1 MSEIS
6 AAVVRELRDKT
17 GAGMMDCKKALAETQ
32 GDLEKAVDYLRT
44 KGLASA
50 AKKAGRAT
58 NEGLVHAYIHPG
70 GKVGVLLEVNCESDF
85 VARTEDFVDLCKD
98 IAMQVAAT
106 SPQCVRREDFD
117 AQVLER
123 EKAIFE
129 AQARESGKPPAVAE
143 KMVAGRVEKLYKESV
158 LLEQEF
164 IKDSKM
170 TVEDRV
176 KAAISKLGEN
186 ITVRRFA
193 RFQLGEGS

>member
-1 MSEIS
+1 MSDVS

-17 GAGMMDCKKALAETQ
+17 GAGMMDCKKALAEVG
-32 GDLEKAVDYLRT
+32 GDLERAIDYLRT

-70 GKVGVLLEVNCESDF
+70 GRVGVMIEINCESDF
-85 VARTEDFVDLCKD
+85 VARTEDFVELCKD
-98 IAMQVAAT
+98 LCMQIAAT
-106 SPQCVRREDFD
+106 APQTVRREDVD
-117 AQVLER
+117 PQLLER

-129 AQARESGKPPAVAE
+129 AQARESGKPAAVAE
-143 KMVAGRVEKLYKESV
+143 KMVTGRIEKLYKETV

-164 IKDSKM
+164 VKDPNL
-170 TVEDRV
+170 TVEERV
-176 KAAISKLGEN
+176 KSAITKLGEN

-193 RFQLGEGS
+193 RFQLGEGN

>member
-17 GAGMMDCKKALAETQ
+17 GAGMMDCKKALSESH

-70 GKVGVLLEVNCESDF
+70 GKVGVLVEVNCESDF
-85 VARTEDFVDLCKD
+85 VARTADFVELCKD
-98 IAMQVAAT
+98 LAMQVAAT
-106 SPQCVRREDFD
+106 NPRCVRREDFD
-117 AQVLER
+117 AQELER
-123 EKAIFE
+123 ERAIYV
-129 AQARESGKPPAVAE
+129 AQALESGKPAAVAE
-143 KMVAGRVEKLYKESV
+143 KMVVGRVEKLYKETV
-158 LLEQEF
+158 ILEQEF

-170 TVEDRV
+170 TVEERV

-186 ITVRRFA
+186 ITVRRFS
-193 RFQLGEGS
+193 RFQLGEGN